1 MQELGEAAVL
11 ITDTSGRRPR
21 RKAAVSASKT
31 LRATRDSPDAPSSDN
46 EYKGDSEQEGEE
58 ANTDEDEV
66 DNPTDTDDDDM

>member
-1 MQELGEAAVL
+1 M
-11 ITDTSGRRPR
+11 
-21 RKAAVSASKT
+21 SASKT